1 MARRRGTAGPGTGG
15 RLRPHPQGIRRFWA
29 LRSAGTAAAPPPDA
43 SRAAEFLASYPPP
56 SHAEGAGGVIFIILY
71 GFVFFSFCSG
81 RRYPPLFQI
90 GNLWRFSRQSPS
102 GVSSHRR
109 FASPSPGPGQ
119 PPGAVRNLPGRSGL
133 GTVRSSQR
141 ARRTRFCFP
150 RSPPPPGRL
159 RCAESP
165 AICAAVPALGCCL
178 RRLLFARRSFRS
190 ALLALPTA
198 LRGLRSRFPRTGAEV
213 VLEDGS
219 VGRQLSV
226 PSRSHGESWALRS
239 RWEGKPGCSEPSCNT
254 TVPARSVDV
263 T

>member
-15 RLRPHPQGIRRFWA
+15 RLRP
-29 LRSAGTAAAPPPDA
+29 PPPGDPPFLGAAQRGDSGSTATRCIA
-43 SRAAEFLASYPPP
+43 S
-56 SHAEGAGGVIFIILY
+56 GGVSRFLSSAFARGRCWWGY
-71 GFVFFSFCSG
+71 FYYFVWVFFFFSFCSG

-213 VLEDGS
+213 VLEAQWAGS
-219 VGRQLSV
+219 CRYRAAATANPGR
-226 PSRSHGESWALRS
+226 
-239 RWEGKPGCSEPSCNT
+239 
-254 TVPARSVDV
+254 
-263 T
+263 